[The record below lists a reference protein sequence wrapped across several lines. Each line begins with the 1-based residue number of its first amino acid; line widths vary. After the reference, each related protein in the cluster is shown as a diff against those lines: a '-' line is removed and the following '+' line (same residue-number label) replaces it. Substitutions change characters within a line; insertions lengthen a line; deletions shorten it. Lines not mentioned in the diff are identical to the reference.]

1 MLSCNVCKKLV
12 DESCKKSIFCDIC
25 NSWIH
30 FQNCSRLS
38 VSEFDALSHNSS
50 NWACPK
56 CLDRT
61 LPFFDSEHL
70 SNCKPKPTPNST
82 SRINENVRSLLS
94 DLNSIVHSMDNDAD
108 SINFHTTSC
117 KYYECE
123 DFNNLNLNPR
133 SLSAFHLNI
142 ASMAKHFDEFNTLL
156 ALLRHEFSFIGITET
171 RFIKGSPPTFNY
183 HIEGYQCLS
192 TPTESSAGG
201 SLLYI
206 SDQYNFIP
214 RTDLDD
220 IMYQSKYLE
229 SSFAEMILPNTTN
242 LIVGSIY
249 RHPCM
254 STNSFNRDFLK
265 PLLNKVS
272 IEKKQILLLGDFNKN
287 LLKLNEDAE
296 LSAFIDILGS
306 HLILPQILL
315 PTRITATSKTLIDNI
330 FFSVT
335 GQPSISGNLI
345 HMISDHLPQFFILP
359 DQLTNN
365 SEKNIQYQNWS
376 KFDEHNFILDYLDID
391 WGVEFNSPG
400 PIDPN
405 SCFDIFNSKIQKL
418 VDRHVPTGR
427 LTKRQIKTQQK
438 PWITSAIIKSMS
450 KRDFYFRKFTKAKD
464 PDSKSEFRQLFKRY
478 RNMIVSLCR
487 QSKTNHY
494 TNYFNLFSNN
504 MHKIWEGVRSII
516 STKPSKSNIPTSI
529 RVDGKLETNQIDIA
543 NSFND
548 FFTSIANSIRN
559 KIPPTSKRYSD
570 YLKNPNPDSIFLS
583 PVTQEEIIGIIGNI
597 SPGKSSGPNS
607 IPIKILRLLENDIS
621 KPISI
626 LINLSFESGIFPRS
640 LKTSRVVPVYKN
652 KGSSIDVS
660 NYRPI
665 SLLSNIEKI
674 YEKVMYNRIIGFLNN
689 HDILYPKQFGF
700 RKQHSTSQA
709 VLTIVERIRHC
720 LDKGELACGV
730 FVDLQ
735 KAFDTVDHKILLS
748 KLNHYGIRGK
758 ANDWFRSYLTGR
770 LQYVSIGEFKSQLK
784 AILHG
789 VPQGSVLGPL
799 LFLLYI
805 NDLHNCIKSSE
816 TYHFADD
823 THLLKFSKSLE
834 SLCRGMN
841 ADLKRLVCWLNANKI
856 SLNSSKTEFLV
867 FRSQSR
873 RLEFLPFLILCG
885 KRIYP
890 SKSVKYLG
898 VHVDEHLSWKY
909 HVSSVATKLQRAN
922 GMLSKIRH
930 YVPLKSLLNI
940 YHAIF
945 SSHLSY
951 ACQVWG
957 TRDTTVAHRILT
969 LQKAALRLIT
979 FSEPRS
985 PSLPIFA
992 ELGIL
997 KFFDLV
1003 KVLNIQ
1009 FIHKFLNSNLPS
1021 DTLTSLKF
1029 DRISH
1034 SHETRCNTIG
1044 LLIEPTVNT
1053 STFGSFSFSRISTL
1067 QWNNLQRN
1075 YPDTNLTNCK
1085 LSTIK
1090 SLATSFY
1097 MSQYIN

>member
-1 MLSCNVCKKLV
+1 MDGKHQRQDKTSSPLAILLTWSQERERSEETPLSRWV
-12 DESCKKSIFCDIC
+12 DQSMV
-25 NSWIH
+25 
-30 FQNCSRLS
+30 SR
-38 VSEFDALSHNSS
+38 
-50 NWACPK
+50 
-56 CLDRT
+56 
-61 LPFFDSEHL
+61 
-70 SNCKPKPTPNST
+70 
-82 SRINENVRSLLS
+82 
-94 DLNSIVHSMDNDAD
+94 
-108 SINFHTTSC
+108 
-117 KYYECE
+117 
-123 DFNNLNLNPR
+123 
-133 SLSAFHLNI
+133 
-142 ASMAKHFDEFNTLL
+142 

-220 IMYQSKYLE
+220 IMYQYKYLK

-242 LIVGSIY
+242 LIVG

-315 PTRITATSKTLIDNI
+315 PTGIAATSKTLIDNI

-405 SCFDIFNSKIQKL
+405 SCFDIFNSKTQKL

-450 KRDFYFRKFTKAKD
+450 KPYTDKVKQTIIPNTLTFFQITCTK
-464 PDSKSEFRQLFKRY
+464 
-478 RNMIVSLCR
+478 
-487 QSKTNHY
+487 
-494 TNYFNLFSNN
+494 
-504 MHKIWEGVRSII
+504 WEGDRSII

-529 RVDGKLETNQIDIA
+529 QVDGKLETNQIDIA

-559 KIPPTSKRYSD
+559 KIPPTSKRS
-570 YLKNPNPDSIFLS
+570 
-583 PVTQEEIIGIIGNI
+583 
-597 SPGKSSGPNS
+597 
-607 IPIKILRLLENDIS
+607 LR
-621 KPISI
+621 
-626 LINLSFESGIFPRS
+626 
-640 LKTSRVVPVYKN
+640 TSRVVPVYKN

-770 LQYVSIGEFKSQLK
+770 LQYVSIG
-784 AILHG
+784 
-789 VPQGSVLGPL
+789 SVLGPL

-805 NDLHNCIKSSE
+805 DDLHNCIKSSE

-873 RLEFLPFLILCG
+873 RLEFLPFLILC
-885 KRIYP
+885 
-890 SKSVKYLG
+890 KSVKYLG
-898 VHVDEHLSWKY
+898 VHVNEHLSWKY

-940 YHAIF
+940 YHPGSIM
-945 SSHLSY
+945 SHL
-951 ACQVWG
+951 
-957 TRDTTVAHRILT
+957 
-969 LQKAALRLIT
+969 
-979 FSEPRS
+979 
-985 PSLPIFA
+985 
-992 ELGIL
+992 
-997 KFFDLV
+997 
-1003 KVLNIQ
+1003 
-1009 FIHKFLNSNLPS
+1009 
-1021 DTLTSLKF
+1021 
-1029 DRISH
+1029 
-1034 SHETRCNTIG
+1034 
-1044 LLIEPTVNT
+1044 
-1053 STFGSFSFSRISTL
+1053 
-1067 QWNNLQRN
+1067 
-1075 YPDTNLTNCK
+1075 
-1085 LSTIK
+1085 
-1090 SLATSFY
+1090 
-1097 MSQYIN
+1097 